1 MVGIVD
7 KKVPLPQIRGTF
19 DATKASEVVRS
30 LFCLALLLSLADVMV
45 NHVNVLIDEWMVLSH
60 KRRQIGDKEMST
72 CVLHLWLARNI
83 IYAPPGCN

>member
-1 MVGIVD
+1 
-7 KKVPLPQIRGTF
+7 
-19 DATKASEVVRS
+19 
-30 LFCLALLLSLADVMV
+30 MV